1 MPCFSDA
8 VMMEYSMRVLLLL
21 SGLVLVLAA
30 CGMPAATGNGT
41 PASTPSIGE
50 IVALPSAT
58 PLPAGEPMTP
68 LVVEPATLPAT
79 LPPNEVGTPPAEPLA
94 TLVIEPPA
102 VSPTSAASPQPTPA
116 ASPKPAASPQPTPAA
131 PPAPIVATLVPPPP
145 NVTALALPGSAL
157 QPPPATIVEQAVVP
171 NDLLTRLIDDLALRS
186 SSDPAAITLV
196 GAEAVI
202 WNDGSLGCPQPGVA
216 YPQMLIEGYRVLL
229 RIGDRDYDYRV
240 GRRGS
245 FVLCEQG
252 RPVRSP

>member
-1 MPCFSDA
+1 
-8 VMMEYSMRVLLLL
+8 MRVLLLL

-30 CGMPAATGNGT
+30 CSMPAATGNGT
-41 PASTPSIGE
+41 PASIPLGE

-58 PLPAGEPMTP
+58 QLPVGEPMTP
-68 LVVEPATLPAT
+68 LVVEPATTPVT
-79 LPPNEVGTPPAEPLA
+79 LPPNEVGTPPTEPLA
-94 TLVIEPPA
+94 TPVIEPPA
-102 VSPTSAASPQPTPA
+102 VSSTLAAAPQPTPA
-116 ASPKPAASPQPTPAA
+116 VSPTLAASPQPTPAA
-131 PPAPIVATLVPPPP
+131 PPATIVATPVPPPP
-145 NVTALALPGSAL
+145 NVTALALPGSAPQTPL
-157 QPPPATIVEQAVVP
+157 ATIVEQAVVP

-202 WNDGSLGCPQPGVA
+202 WNDGSLGCPQPGVV
-216 YPQMLIEGYRVLL
+216 YPQVLIEGYRVLL